1 MNNRLNI
8 EKEKLLASISPLVI
22 YIISGILF
30 TLSIISCDILYAAD
44 RESRF
49 IWAMITMAISV
60 LEWLTA
66 IIGFYSY
73 IYAFKYD
80 VKKSIIFVAACY
92 FLIIIGIV
100 SFYLATKL
108 MP

>member
-1 MNNRLNI
+1 MSKKLNI
-8 EKEKLLASISPLVI
+8 EKEKLIARISPLVI
-22 YIISGILF
+22 FIVSALLIV
-30 TLSIISCDILYAAD
+30 LSILCTEKLYAVD
-44 RESRF
+44 RDSRY
-49 IWAMITMAISV
+49 IWALITIVISI

-80 VKKSIIFVAACY
+80 VKKSIIFVAVCY
-92 FLIIIGIV
+92 MILIIGIL
-100 SFYLATKL
+100 SFYLATKI